1 MLEDLSFLRIGF
13 RKNPNVVLN
22 ARPMIGERD
31 VNIQQVTHLIEDKIL
46 LEFQVSGQLPA
57 GCGSEVQHF
66 IYSLCLSFQRMLVLP
81 NMENF
86 VIPTMVDPQTTDLTD
101 CGGH

>member
-66 IYSLCLSFQRMLVLP
+66 IQLMFIIS
-81 NMENF
+81 ENVGF
-86 VIPTMVDPQTTDLTD
+86 AQHGELRHTNHGRPTNN
-101 CGGH
+101 